1 MKFIFDTLVDKSKYF
16 VFLILVLSVISIFGL
31 PRFQLDASSDTLLLD
46 NDPDL
51 KVYRENSRKYGSSD
65 FLVIAFTPNN
75 DIFSKNT
82 QSFLKDLV
90 LELKGVKGIRNV
102 LSLFDVP
109 LLNYNEQSISELA
122 ENVITLN
129 TENIDLNKARREFET
144 NEVYRGLLISNDL
157 QTIALQMSL
166 EPNASY
172 QSLISQRY
180 DLLDS
185 QSNLEDSNFSEKL
198 SILELK
204 IETEKKL
211 NLLKE
216 GKIINEIRSI
226 TNKYKQKGDIY
237 LGGGAMIAY
246 DTIQMIQ
253 QDLITF
259 GIAVFFMFVFI
270 LSLIFRQ
277 IRWVAIP
284 LISAGLSA
292 LFTTGLISWMG
303 WKVTVV
309 SANFIALLMIIG
321 ISLTVHLVVRYR
333 EITSKNTDLS
343 HSESIKRTLSQMFL
357 PCLYTAL
364 TTMVAFASLIISDIR
379 PIIDFGLLMVLSIF
393 IAFIVSFLFFG
404 TLASLMNKNEKDSMI
419 DYSSGFTTSI
429 NTFVVKFKNIIL
441 LVSILGFV
449 LSLIGINKLSVENKF
464 IDYFKP
470 STEIYKGLSLIDKK
484 LGGTAPLDI
493 IITAPKDFSPIGAE
507 TEFEDDFD
515 DFGIETNE
523 YGYWYSTDNLSFLEE
538 IHDYLENRPEIGKVL
553 SVSSAI
559 KLAEIAKGEKL
570 DDLELALLRKVLPED
585 INNQLLKSFISDNDN
600 QVRLSARV
608 IESLDGLNRKNLIN
622 EVESDLINEFN
633 LSPDQFYLSGISVIY
648 NNLLQSLFQS
658 LIGSL
663 SIVFSAIFLMFIILF
678 RSFYMALISM
688 IPNLLSA
695 ASVLGIIGWSG
706 IPLDIMTV
714 TVAAISIGI
723 GVDNTIHYVHRFLKE
738 YDLEKNYDLAIKNSH
753 ATIGRA
759 MFYTSLTIVLGFM
772 ILITSNFNPSVFFGI
787 FTSFSMI
794 VAILAALML
803 LPVLIRH
810 FKPFGKNK
818 HGTS

>member
-1 MKFIFDTLVDKSKYF
+1 MNSLFNFLVDKSKF
-16 VFLILVLSVISIFGL
+16 FIFIIILLSLVSILGL
-31 PRFQLDASSDTLLLD
+31 PKFQLDASSDTLLLD

-65 FLVIAFTPNN
+65 FLVIAFTPDK
-75 DIFSKNT
+75 DIFSSETISLLKKLESNLKNI
-82 QSFLKDLV
+82 D
-90 LELKGVKGIRNV
+90 GIQNV
-102 LSLFDVP
+102 LSLLDVP
-109 LLNYNEQSISELA
+109 LLSYSEQSINELA
-122 ENVITLN
+122 DNLVTLSTENV
-129 TENIDLNKARREFET
+129 DLVKAKKEFEV
-144 NEVYRGLLISNDL
+144 NEVYRGLLISEDL
-157 QTIALQMSL
+157 KTIAFQMTL
-166 EPNASY
+166 EPNDEF
-172 QSLISQRY
+172 QNLISDRY

-185 QSNLEDSNFSEKL
+185 KNTLDNEIFSKNLENLDLKIDNQKKINLSKEAILINDIRNISNLYKDK
-198 SILELK
+198 
-204 IETEKKL
+204 
-211 NLLKE
+211 
-216 GKIINEIRSI
+216 GEIF
-226 TNKYKQKGDIY
+226 
-237 LGGGAMIAY
+237 LGGGAMIAH
-246 DTIQMIQ
+246 DTIKMIQ
-253 QDLITF
+253 QDLFTF
-259 GIAVFFMFVFI
+259 GVAVFFMFVLI

-277 IRWVAIP
+277 FRWVVIP
-284 LISAGLSA
+284 LTSAGLSA
-292 LFTTGLISWMG
+292 LFTTGLISWLG

-333 EITSKNTDLS
+333 EITSNFNDLS
-343 HSESIKRTLSQMFL
+343 HEDALKKTLSQMFL

-379 PIIDFGLLMVLSIF
+379 PIIDFGLLMVLSIS
-393 IAFIVSFLFFG
+393 IAFIVSFVFFG
-404 TLASLMNKNEKDSMI
+404 SLSSLMGKNLKDTQI
-419 DYSSGFTTSI
+419 DYSSGFTTWI
-429 NTFVVKFKNIIL
+429 NSLVVRFKNIIL
-441 LVSILGFV
+441 LISLLAFIFAFV
-449 LSLIGINKLSVENKF
+449 GINKLSVENKF

-493 IITAPKDFSPIGAE
+493 IISAPKEDINLEDDF
-507 TEFEDDFD
+507 DDFD
-515 DFGIETNE
+515 DFGIETDE
-523 YGYWYSTDNLSFLEE
+523 YGYWFNSQNLGRLEE
-538 IHDYLENRPEIGKVL
+538 IHDYLEGRPEIGKVL
-553 SVSSAI
+553 SVSSAT
-559 KLAEIAKGEKL
+559 KLAEIVKGEKL

-585 INNQLLKSFISDNDN
+585 INNQLLSSYISDDDN

-608 IESLDGLNRKNLIN
+608 IESLDGLNRKNLIEEVKKDLVNNFELN
-622 EVESDLINEFN
+622 E
-633 LSPDQFYLSGISVIY
+633 DQFYLSGISVIY

-663 SIVFSAIFLMFIILF
+663 LIVFTAIFLMFIVLF
-678 RSFYMALISM
+678 RSFYMALIAM

-706 IPLDIMTV
+706 IPIDIMTV

-738 YDLEKNYDLAIKNSH
+738 YEQEQNYDLAIKNSH
-753 ATIGRA
+753 STIGRA

-772 ILITSNFNPSVFFGI
+772 ILVSSNFNPSVFFGI

-810 FKPFGKNK
+810 LKPFGRN
-818 HGTS
+818 

>member
-1 MKFIFDTLVDKSKYF
+1 MNIFFNFLVDKSKFF
-16 VFLILVLSVISIFGL
+16 VFLLIALSLISILGL
-31 PRFQLDASSDTLLLD
+31 PKFQLDASSDTLLLD

-51 KVYRENSRKYGSSD
+51 KTYRENSRKYGSSD
-65 FLVIAFTPNN
+65 FLVIAFTPNEE
-75 DIFSKNT
+75 IFTSETVSLLKNLVED
-82 QSFLKDLV
+82 LKNV
-90 LELKGVKGIRNV
+90 NGIKNV

-109 LLNYNEQSISELA
+109 LLKYSEQSISELA
-122 ENVITLN
+122 ENVVTLS
-129 TENIDLNKARREFET
+129 TENVDLTKAKYEFET
-144 NEVYRGLLISNDL
+144 NEVYRGLLISEDL
-157 QTIALQMSL
+157 KTIAFQMSL
-166 EPNASY
+166 EPNKEY
-172 QSLISQRY
+172 QKLISERY
-180 DLLDS
+180 DLIDLEMTLEEEVFKN
-185 QSNLEDSNFSEKL
+185 NLE
-198 SILELK
+198 ILDLK
-204 IETEKKL
+204 IDEQKKI
-211 NLLKE
+211 NLSNEAIL
-216 GKIINEIRSI
+216 INEVRNI
-226 TNKYKQKGDIY
+226 TNNYKDNGEIF
-237 LGGGAMIAY
+237 LGGGAMIAH
-246 DTIQMIQ
+246 DTIKMIQ
-253 QDLITF
+253 QDLFTF
-259 GIAVFFMFVFI
+259 GVAVFFMFVLI
-270 LSLIFRQ
+270 LSIIFKQ
-277 IRWVAIP
+277 FRWVAIP
-284 LISAGLSA
+284 LISACLSA

-333 EITSKNTDLS
+333 EITSRFHDLT
-343 HSESIKRTLSQMFL
+343 HSEALKKTLSQMFL

-393 IAFIVSFLFFG
+393 IAFTVSFIFFG
-404 TLASLMNKNEKDSMI
+404 SLASLMKKNTKDTKV
-419 DYSSGFTTSI
+419 DYSSGFTTWI
-429 NTFVVKFKNIIL
+429 NSLVVRFKNIIL
-441 LVSILGFV
+441 LI
-449 LSLIGINKLSVENKF
+449 SLIGFIFSLVGINKLSVENKF

-470 STEIYKGLSLIDKK
+470 TTEIYQGLSLIDKK

-493 IITAPKDFSPIGAE
+493 IISAPQSAKQTND
-507 TEFEDDFD
+507 EFEEDFD
-515 DFGIETNE
+515 DFGIETEE
-523 YGYWYSTDNLSFLEE
+523 YGYWFNSQNLSYLEE
-538 IHDYLENRPEIGKVL
+538 IHDYLERRPEIGKVL

-585 INNQLLKSFISDNDN
+585 INNQLLSSYISEDDN

-608 IESLDGLNRKNLIN
+608 IESMDGLNRKNLID
-622 EVESDLINEFN
+622 EVKTDLIQNYQ
-633 LSPDQFYLSGISVIY
+633 LSEEQFYLSGISVIY

-663 SIVFSAIFLMFIILF
+663 TIVFSAIFIMFIILF
-678 RSFYMALISM
+678 RSLYMALIAM

-738 YDLEKNYDLAIKNSH
+738 YDLQKNYDLAIKNSH

-772 ILITSNFNPSVFFGI
+772 ILVSSNFNPSVFFGI

-794 VAILAALML
+794 IAILAALML

-810 FKPFGKNK
+810 LKPFGRNL
-818 HGTS
+818 HGTT

>member
-1 MKFIFDTLVDKSKYF
+1 MNSLFNFLVDKSKF
-16 VFLILVLSVISIFGL
+16 FIFIIILLSLVSILGL
-31 PRFQLDASSDTLLLD
+31 PKFQLDASSDTLLLD

-65 FLVIAFTPNN
+65 FLVIAFTPDK
-75 DIFSKNT
+75 DIFSNETISLLKKLESNLKNI
-82 QSFLKDLV
+82 D
-90 LELKGVKGIRNV
+90 GIQNV
-102 LSLFDVP
+102 LSLLDVP
-109 LLNYNEQSISELA
+109 LLSYSEQSINELA
-122 ENVITLN
+122 DNLVTLSTENV
-129 TENIDLNKARREFET
+129 DLVKAKKEFEI
-144 NEVYRGLLISNDL
+144 NEVYRGLLISEDL
-157 QTIALQMSL
+157 KTIAFQMTL
-166 EPNASY
+166 EPND
-172 QSLISQRY
+172 QFQNLISDRY

-185 QSNLEDSNFSEKL
+185 KDTLDNEIFSKNLENLDLKIDNQKKINLSKEAILINDIRNISNLYKDK
-198 SILELK
+198 
-204 IETEKKL
+204 
-211 NLLKE
+211 
-216 GKIINEIRSI
+216 GEIF
-226 TNKYKQKGDIY
+226 
-237 LGGGAMIAY
+237 LGGGAMIAH
-246 DTIQMIQ
+246 DTIKMIQ
-253 QDLITF
+253 QDLFTF
-259 GIAVFFMFVFI
+259 GVAVFFMFVLI

-277 IRWVAIP
+277 FRWVVIP
-284 LISAGLSA
+284 LTSAGLSA
-292 LFTTGLISWMG
+292 LFTTGLISWLG

-333 EITSKNTDLS
+333 EITSNFNDLS
-343 HSESIKRTLSQMFL
+343 HEDALKKTLSQMFL

-379 PIIDFGLLMVLSIF
+379 PIIDFGLLMVLSIS
-393 IAFIVSFLFFG
+393 IAFIVSFVFFG
-404 TLASLMNKNEKDSMI
+404 SLSSLMGKNLKDTQI
-419 DYSSGFTTSI
+419 DYSSGFTTWI
-429 NTFVVKFKNIIL
+429 NSLVVRFKNLIL
-441 LVSILGFV
+441 LISLLAFIFAFV
-449 LSLIGINKLSVENKF
+449 GINKLSVENKF

-493 IITAPKDFSPIGAE
+493 IISAPKEDINLEDDF
-507 TEFEDDFD
+507 DDFD
-515 DFGIETNE
+515 DFGIETDE
-523 YGYWYSTDNLSFLEE
+523 YGYWFNSQNLGRLEE
-538 IHDYLENRPEIGKVL
+538 IHDYLEGRPEIGKVL
-553 SVSSAI
+553 SVSSAT
-559 KLAEIAKGEKL
+559 KLAEIVKGEKL

-585 INNQLLKSFISDNDN
+585 INNQLLSSYISDDDN

-608 IESLDGLNRKNLIN
+608 IESLDGLNRKNLIE
-622 EVESDLINEFN
+622 EVKKDLVNNFE
-633 LSPDQFYLSGISVIY
+633 LSEDQFYLSGISVIY

-663 SIVFSAIFLMFIILF
+663 LIVFSAIFLMFIVLF
-678 RSFYMALISM
+678 RSFYMALIAM

-706 IPLDIMTV
+706 IPIDIMTV

-738 YDLEKNYDLAIKNSH
+738 YEQEQNYDLAIKNSH
-753 ATIGRA
+753 STIGRA

-772 ILITSNFNPSVFFGI
+772 ILVSSNFNPSVFFGI

-810 FKPFGKNK
+810 LKPFGRN
-818 HGTS
+818 

>member
-1 MKFIFDTLVDKSKYF
+1 MNIFFNFLVDKSKLF
-16 VFLILVLSVISIFGL
+16 IFFLSVLSLISLLGL
-31 PRFQLDASSDTLLLD
+31 PKFQLDASSDTLLLD

-51 KVYRENSRKYGSSD
+51 KTYRENSRKYGSSD
-65 FLVIAFTPNN
+65 FLVIAFTPNK
-75 DIFSKNT
+75 DIFTIETISL
-82 QSFLKDLV
+82 LKSLVEDL
-90 LELKGVKGIRNV
+90 KKINGIKNV

-109 LLNYNEQSISELA
+109 LLKYSEQSISELA
-122 ENVITLN
+122 ENVVTLS
-129 TENIDLNKARREFET
+129 TENVNLNKAKYEFET
-144 NEVYRGLLISNDL
+144 NEVYRGLLISEDL
-157 QTIALQMSL
+157 KTIAFQMSL
-166 EPNASY
+166 EQNKEY
-172 QSLISQRY
+172 QKLISERY
-180 DLLDS
+180 DLLDQKIS
-185 QSNLEDSNFSEKL
+185 LEEDIFKTNLETLDLRIDEQKKINLSNEA
-198 SILELK
+198 IL
-204 IETEKKL
+204 I
-211 NLLKE
+211 KE
-216 GKIINEIRSI
+216 VRDI
-226 TNKYKQKGDIY
+226 TNDYKDKGEIF
-237 LGGGAMIAY
+237 LGGGAMIAH
-246 DTIQMIQ
+246 DTIKMIQ
-253 QDLITF
+253 QDLLTF
-259 GIAVFFMFVFI
+259 GVAVFFMFVLI
-270 LSLIFRQ
+270 LSIIFRQ
-277 IRWVAIP
+277 FRWVVIP

-333 EITSKNTDLS
+333 EITSRFSELS
-343 HSESIKRTLSQMFL
+343 HNEALKRTLSQMFL

-393 IAFIVSFLFFG
+393 IAFTVSFIFFG
-404 TLASLMNKNEKDSMI
+404 SLASLMNKNIKDTKV
-419 DYSSGFTTSI
+419 DYSSGFTTWI
-429 NTFVVKFKNIIL
+429 NSLVVRFKNVIL
-441 LVSILGFV
+441 LISLLGFV
-449 LSLIGINKLSVENKF
+449 FSLVGINKLSVENKF

-470 STEIYKGLSLIDKK
+470 TTEIYQGLSLIDKK

-493 IITAPKDFSPIGAE
+493 IISAPESDPESND
-507 TEFEDDFD
+507 EFEEDFD
-515 DFGIETNE
+515 DFGIETEE
-523 YGYWYSTDNLSFLEE
+523 YGYWFNSQNLSYLEE
-538 IHDYLENRPEIGKVL
+538 IHDYLEGRPGIGKVL

-559 KLAEIAKGEKL
+559 KLAEIAKGDAL

-585 INNQLLKSFISDNDN
+585 INNQLLSSYISEDDN

-608 IESLDGLNRKNLIN
+608 IESMDGLNRKNLIE
-622 EVESDLINEFN
+622 EVKNDLIQNYE
-633 LSPDQFYLSGISVIY
+633 LSEEQFYLSGISVIY

-663 SIVFSAIFLMFIILF
+663 TIVFSAIFIMFIILF
-678 RSFYMALISM
+678 RSFYMALIAM

-738 YDLEKNYDLAIKNSH
+738 YELQKNYDLAIKNSH

-772 ILITSNFNPSVFFGI
+772 ILVSSNFNPSVFFGI

-810 FKPFGKNK
+810 LKPFGRNIN
-818 HGTS
+818 GSA

>member
-1 MKFIFDTLVDKSKYF
+1 MNNIFNFLVDKSKF
-16 VFLILVLSVISIFGL
+16 FIFLLFALSIISIIGL

-51 KVYRENSRKYGSSD
+51 KIYRENSRKYGSSD
-65 FLVIAFTPNN
+65 FLVIAFTPNK
-75 DIFSKNT
+75 DIFTNETISLLENLVGK
-82 QSFLKDLV
+82 LKEVD
-90 LELKGVKGIRNV
+90 GISNV

-109 LLNYNEQSISELA
+109 LLSYSEQSINELA
-122 ENVITLN
+122 ENVVTLS
-129 TENIDLNKARREFET
+129 TDDVDLTKAKYEFET
-144 NEVYRGLLISNDL
+144 NEVYRGLLISKDL
-157 QTIALQMSL
+157 KTIALQMTL
-166 EPNASY
+166 KPNESY
-172 QSLISQRY
+172 QKLISKRY
-180 DLLDS
+180 ELLD
-185 QSNLEDSNFSEKL
+185 QKNLIEEK
-198 SILELK
+198 SFKQDLESLDFQ
-204 IETEKKL
+204 IEEQKQI
-211 NLLKE
+211 NL
-216 GKIINEIRSI
+216 INEATLINEVRRI
-226 TNKYKQKGDIY
+226 TKDYEGYGEIF
-237 LGGGAMIAY
+237 LGGGAMIAH
-246 DTIQMIQ
+246 DTIKMIQ
-253 QDLITF
+253 QDLFTF
-259 GIAVFFMFVFI
+259 GVAVFFMFVLI
-270 LSLIFRQ
+270 LSIIFRQ
-277 IRWVAIP
+277 FRWVIVP
-284 LISAGLSA
+284 LVSAGLSA
-292 LFTTGLISWMG
+292 LFTTGLISWIG

-333 EITSKNTDLS
+333 EITSKFNDIS
-343 HSESIKRTLSQMFL
+343 HNEALKRTLSQMFL

-393 IAFIVSFLFFG
+393 IAFSVSFVFFG
-404 TLASLMNKNEKDSMI
+404 SLASLMNKNLKDTNI
-419 DYSSGFTTSI
+419 DYSSGFTTWI
-429 NTFVVKFKNIIL
+429 NSLVVRFKNIIL
-441 LVSILGFV
+441 LISLLGFIFSIV
-449 LSLIGINKLSVENKF
+449 GINKLSVENKF

-493 IITAPKDFSPIGAE
+493 IISAPENNFENDYES
-507 TEFEDDFD
+507 EDDFD
-515 DFGIETNE
+515 DFGLETE
-523 YGYWYSTDNLSFLEE
+523 QYGYWFNSQNLSYLEE
-538 IHDYLENRPEIGKVL
+538 IHDYLEARPEIGKVL

-559 KLAEIAKGEKL
+559 KLAEIVKGNKL

-585 INNQLLKSFISDNDN
+585 INDQLLSSYISEDDN

-608 IESLDGLNRKNLIN
+608 IESMDGLNRKKLIE
-622 EVESDLINEFN
+622 EVKNDLIKNYE
-633 LSPDQFYLSGISVIY
+633 LTEDQFYLSGISVIY

-663 SIVFSAIFLMFIILF
+663 SIVFAAIFAMFIILF
-678 RSFYMALISM
+678 RSLYMAIIAM

-695 ASVLGIIGWSG
+695 SSVLGIIGWSG
-706 IPLDIMTV
+706 IPIDIMTV

-738 YDLEKNYDLAIKNSH
+738 YEQNNNYDLAIKNSH
-753 ATIGRA
+753 STIGRA

-772 ILITSNFNPSVFFGI
+772 ILVSSNFNPSVFFGI

-810 FKPFGKNK
+810 LKPFGRDSR
-818 HGTS
+818 GTT

>member
-1 MKFIFDTLVDKSKYF
+1 MNIFFNFLVDKSKFF
-16 VFLILVLSVISIFGL
+16 VFLLIALSLVSILGL
-31 PRFQLDASSDTLLLD
+31 PKFQLDASSDTLLLD

-51 KVYRENSRKYGSSD
+51 KTYRENSRKYGSSD
-65 FLVIAFTPNN
+65 FLVIAFTPNEE
-75 DIFSKNT
+75 IFTSETVSLLKNLVED
-82 QSFLKDLV
+82 LKNV
-90 LELKGVKGIRNV
+90 NGIKNV

-109 LLNYNEQSISELA
+109 LLKYSEQSISELA
-122 ENVITLN
+122 ENVVTLS
-129 TENIDLNKARREFET
+129 TENVDLTKAKYEFET
-144 NEVYRGLLISNDL
+144 NEVYRGLLISEDL
-157 QTIALQMSL
+157 KTIAFQMSL
-166 EPNASY
+166 EPNKEY
-172 QSLISQRY
+172 QKLISERY
-180 DLLDS
+180 DLIDLEMTLEEEVFKN
-185 QSNLEDSNFSEKL
+185 NLE
-198 SILELK
+198 ILDLK
-204 IETEKKL
+204 IDEQKKI
-211 NLLKE
+211 NLSNEAIL
-216 GKIINEIRSI
+216 INEVRNI
-226 TNKYKQKGDIY
+226 TNNYKDNGEIF
-237 LGGGAMIAY
+237 LGGGAMIAH
-246 DTIQMIQ
+246 DTIKMIQ
-253 QDLITF
+253 QDLLTF
-259 GIAVFFMFVFI
+259 GVAVFFMFVLI
-270 LSLIFRQ
+270 LSIIFKQ
-277 IRWVAIP
+277 FRWVAIP
-284 LISAGLSA
+284 LISACLSA

-333 EITSKNTDLS
+333 EITSRFHDLT
-343 HSESIKRTLSQMFL
+343 HSEALKKTLSQMFL

-393 IAFIVSFLFFG
+393 IAFTVSFIFFG
-404 TLASLMNKNEKDSMI
+404 SLASLMEKNIKDTKV
-419 DYSSGFTTSI
+419 DYSSGFTTWI
-429 NTFVVKFKNIIL
+429 NSLVVRFKNIIL
-441 LVSILGFV
+441 LI
-449 LSLIGINKLSVENKF
+449 SLIGFIFSLVGINKLSVENKF

-470 STEIYKGLSLIDKK
+470 TTEIYQGLSLIDKK

-493 IITAPKDFSPIGAE
+493 IISAPQSTTQTND
-507 TEFEDDFD
+507 EFEEDFD
-515 DFGIETNE
+515 DFGIETEE
-523 YGYWYSTDNLSFLEE
+523 YGYWFNSQNLSYLEE
-538 IHDYLENRPEIGKVL
+538 IHDYLERRPEIGKVL

-585 INNQLLKSFISDNDN
+585 INNQLLSSYISEDDN

-608 IESLDGLNRKNLIN
+608 IESMDGLNRKNLID
-622 EVESDLINEFN
+622 EVKTDLIQNYQ
-633 LSPDQFYLSGISVIY
+633 LSEEQFYLSGISVIY

-663 SIVFSAIFLMFIILF
+663 TIVFSAIFIMFIILF
-678 RSFYMALISM
+678 RSLYMALIAM

-738 YDLEKNYDLAIKNSH
+738 YDLQKNYDLAIKNSH

-772 ILITSNFNPSVFFGI
+772 ILVSSNFNPSVFFGI

-794 VAILAALML
+794 IAILAALML

-810 FKPFGKNK
+810 LKPFGRNL
-818 HGTS
+818 HGTT

>member
-1 MKFIFDTLVDKSKYF
+1 MNTFFNFLVDKSKFF
-16 VFLILVLSVISIFGL
+16 VFLLIVLSLISILGL
-31 PRFQLDASSDTLLLD
+31 PKFQLDASSDTLLLD

-51 KVYRENSRKYGSSD
+51 KTYRENSRKYGSSD
-65 FLVIAFTPNN
+65 FLVIAFTPNKE
-75 DIFSKNT
+75 IFTSETVSLLKNLVED
-82 QSFLKDLV
+82 LKKV
-90 LELKGVKGIRNV
+90 NGIKNV

-109 LLNYNEQSISELA
+109 LLKYSEQSISELA
-122 ENVITLN
+122 ENVVTLS
-129 TENIDLNKARREFET
+129 TENVDLTKAKYEFET
-144 NEVYRGLLISNDL
+144 NEVYRGLLISEDL
-157 QTIALQMSL
+157 KTIAFQMSL
-166 EPNASY
+166 EPNKEY
-172 QSLISQRY
+172 QKLISERY
-180 DLLDS
+180 DLIDLEMS
-185 QSNLEDSNFSEKL
+185 LEEEVFKNNLE
-198 SILELK
+198 ILDLK
-204 IETEKKL
+204 IDEQKKI
-211 NLLKE
+211 NLSNEAIL
-216 GKIINEIRSI
+216 INEVRNI
-226 TNKYKQKGDIY
+226 TSNYKDNGEIF
-237 LGGGAMIAY
+237 LGGGAMIAH
-246 DTIQMIQ
+246 DTIKMIQ
-253 QDLITF
+253 QDLFTF
-259 GIAVFFMFVFI
+259 GVAVFFMFVLI
-270 LSLIFRQ
+270 LSIIFKQ
-277 IRWVAIP
+277 FRWVAIP
-284 LISAGLSA
+284 LISACLSA

-333 EITSKNTDLS
+333 EITSSCHDLT
-343 HSESIKRTLSQMFL
+343 HSEALKKTLSQMFL

-393 IAFIVSFLFFG
+393 IAFTVSFIFFG
-404 TLASLMNKNEKDSMI
+404 SLASLMKKNTKDTKV
-419 DYSSGFTTSI
+419 DYSSGFTTWI
-429 NTFVVKFKNIIL
+429 NSLVVRFKNIIL
-441 LVSILGFV
+441 LI
-449 LSLIGINKLSVENKF
+449 SLIGFIFSLVGINKLSVENKF

-470 STEIYKGLSLIDKK
+470 TTEIYQGLSLIDKK

-493 IITAPKDFSPIGAE
+493 IISAPQSASQTND
-507 TEFEDDFD
+507 EFEEDFD
-515 DFGIETNE
+515 DFGIKTEE
-523 YGYWYSTDNLSFLEE
+523 YGYWFNSQNLSYLEE
-538 IHDYLENRPEIGKVL
+538 IHDYLERRPEIGKVL

-585 INNQLLKSFISDNDN
+585 INNQLLSSYISEDDN

-608 IESLDGLNRKNLIN
+608 IESMDGLNRKNLID
-622 EVESDLINEFN
+622 EVKTDLIQNYQ
-633 LSPDQFYLSGISVIY
+633 LSEEQFYLSGISVIY

-663 SIVFSAIFLMFIILF
+663 TIVFSAIFIMFIILF
-678 RSFYMALISM
+678 RSLYMALIAM
-688 IPNLLSA
+688 VPNLLSA

-738 YDLEKNYDLAIKNSH
+738 YDLQKNYDIAIKNSH

-772 ILITSNFNPSVFFGI
+772 ILVSSNFNPSVFFGI

-794 VAILAALML
+794 IAILAALML

-810 FKPFGKNK
+810 LKPFGRNL
-818 HGTS
+818 HGTT

>member
-1 MKFIFDTLVDKSKYF
+1 MNNIFNFLVDKSKF
-16 VFLILVLSVISIFGL
+16 FIFLLFALSIISIIGL

-51 KVYRENSRKYGSSD
+51 KIYRENSRKYGSSD
-65 FLVIAFTPNN
+65 FLVIAFTPNK
-75 DIFSKNT
+75 DIFTNETISLLESLVGK
-82 QSFLKDLV
+82 LKEV
-90 LELKGVKGIRNV
+90 EGINNV

-109 LLNYNEQSISELA
+109 LLSYSKQSINELA
-122 ENVITLN
+122 ENVVTLS
-129 TENIDLNKARREFET
+129 TDDVDLTKAKYEFET
-144 NEVYRGLLISNDL
+144 NEVYRGLLISDDL
-157 QTIALQMSL
+157 KTIALQMTL
-166 EPNASY
+166 KPNEPY
-172 QSLISQRY
+172 QKLISKRY
-180 DLLDS
+180 ELLD
-185 QSNLEDSNFSEKL
+185 QKNLIEEK
-198 SILELK
+198 SFKKDLESLDFQ
-204 IETEKKL
+204 IEEQKQI
-211 NLLKE
+211 NLINEATL
-216 GKIINEIRSI
+216 INEIRRI
-226 TNKYKQKGDIY
+226 TKDYEGYGEIF
-237 LGGGAMIAY
+237 LGGGAMIAH
-246 DTIQMIQ
+246 DTIKMIQ
-253 QDLITF
+253 QDLFTF
-259 GIAVFFMFVFI
+259 GVAVFFMFVLI
-270 LSLIFRQ
+270 LSIIFKQ
-277 IRWVAIP
+277 FRWVIVP
-284 LISAGLSA
+284 LVSAGLSA
-292 LFTTGLISWMG
+292 LFTTGLISWIG

-333 EITSKNTDLS
+333 EITSKFNDIS
-343 HSESIKRTLSQMFL
+343 HNEALKRTLSQMFL

-393 IAFIVSFLFFG
+393 IAFSVSFVFFG
-404 TLASLMNKNEKDSMI
+404 SLASLMKKNLKDTNI
-419 DYSSGFTTSI
+419 DYSSGFTTWI
-429 NTFVVKFKNIIL
+429 NSLVVRFKNIIL
-441 LVSILGFV
+441 LISLLGFIFSIV
-449 LSLIGINKLSVENKF
+449 GINKLSVENKF

-493 IITAPKDFSPIGAE
+493 IISAPE
-507 TEFEDDFD
+507 NNFENNYESDEDFD
-515 DFGIETNE
+515 DFGLETE
-523 YGYWYSTDNLSFLEE
+523 QYGYWFNSQNLSYLEE
-538 IHDYLENRPEIGKVL
+538 IHDYLEARPEIGKVL

-559 KLAEIAKGEKL
+559 KLAEIVKGNKL

-585 INNQLLKSFISDNDN
+585 INNQLLSSYISEDDN

-608 IESLDGLNRKNLIN
+608 IESMDGLNRKNLIE
-622 EVESDLINEFN
+622 EVKNDLIKNYE
-633 LSPDQFYLSGISVIY
+633 LTEDQFYLSGISVIY

-663 SIVFSAIFLMFIILF
+663 SIVFAAIFAMFIILF
-678 RSFYMALISM
+678 RSLYMAIIAM

-695 ASVLGIIGWSG
+695 SSVLGIIGWSG
-706 IPLDIMTV
+706 IPIDIMTV

-738 YDLEKNYDLAIKNSH
+738 YEQNNNYDLAIKNSH
-753 ATIGRA
+753 STIGRA

-772 ILITSNFNPSVFFGI
+772 ILVSSNFNPSVFFGI

-810 FKPFGKNK
+810 LKPFGRDSR
-818 HGTS
+818 GTT

>member
-1 MKFIFDTLVDKSKYF
+1 MNSLFNFLVDKSKF
-16 VFLILVLSVISIFGL
+16 FIFIIILLSLVSILGL
-31 PRFQLDASSDTLLLD
+31 PKFQLDASSDTLLLD

-65 FLVIAFTPNN
+65 FLVIAFTPDK
-75 DIFSKNT
+75 DIFSNETVSLLKKLESNLKNI
-82 QSFLKDLV
+82 D
-90 LELKGVKGIRNV
+90 GIQNV
-102 LSLFDVP
+102 LSLLDVP
-109 LLNYNEQSISELA
+109 LLSYSEQSINELA
-122 ENVITLN
+122 DNLVTLSTENV
-129 TENIDLNKARREFET
+129 DLVKAKKEFEL
-144 NEVYRGLLISNDL
+144 NEVYRGLLISEDL
-157 QTIALQMSL
+157 KTIAFQMTL
-166 EPNASY
+166 EPND
-172 QSLISQRY
+172 QFQNLISDRY

-185 QSNLEDSNFSEKL
+185 KNTLDNEIFSKNLENLDLKIDNQKKKNLSKEAILINDIRNISNLYKDK
-198 SILELK
+198 
-204 IETEKKL
+204 
-211 NLLKE
+211 
-216 GKIINEIRSI
+216 GEIF
-226 TNKYKQKGDIY
+226 
-237 LGGGAMIAY
+237 LGGGAMIAH
-246 DTIQMIQ
+246 DTIKMIQ
-253 QDLITF
+253 QDLFTF
-259 GIAVFFMFVFI
+259 GVAVFFMFVLI

-277 IRWVAIP
+277 FRWVVIP
-284 LISAGLSA
+284 LTSAGLSA
-292 LFTTGLISWMG
+292 LFTTGLISWLG

-333 EITSKNTDLS
+333 EITSNFNDLS
-343 HSESIKRTLSQMFL
+343 HEDALKKTLSQMFL

-379 PIIDFGLLMVLSIF
+379 PIIDFGLLMVLSIS
-393 IAFIVSFLFFG
+393 IAFIVSFVFFG
-404 TLASLMNKNEKDSMI
+404 SLSSLMGKNLKDTQI
-419 DYSSGFTTSI
+419 DYSSGFTTWI
-429 NTFVVKFKNIIL
+429 NSLVVRFKNLIL
-441 LVSILGFV
+441 LISLLAFIFAFV
-449 LSLIGINKLSVENKF
+449 GINKLSVENKF

-493 IITAPKDFSPIGAE
+493 IISAPKEDINLEDDF
-507 TEFEDDFD
+507 DDFD
-515 DFGIETNE
+515 DFGIETDE
-523 YGYWYSTDNLSFLEE
+523 YGYWFNSQNLGRLEE
-538 IHDYLENRPEIGKVL
+538 IHDYLEGRPEIGKVL
-553 SVSSAI
+553 SVSSAT
-559 KLAEIAKGEKL
+559 KLAEIVKGEKL

-585 INNQLLKSFISDNDN
+585 INNQLLSSYISDDDN

-608 IESLDGLNRKNLIN
+608 IESLDGLNRKNLIE
-622 EVESDLINEFN
+622 EVKKDLVNDFE
-633 LSPDQFYLSGISVIY
+633 LSEDQFYLSGISVIY

-663 SIVFSAIFLMFIILF
+663 LIVFSAIFLMFIILF
-678 RSFYMALISM
+678 RSLYMALIAM

-706 IPLDIMTV
+706 IPIDIMTV

-738 YDLEKNYDLAIKNSH
+738 YEQEQNYDLAIKNSH
-753 ATIGRA
+753 STIGRA

-772 ILITSNFNPSVFFGI
+772 ILVSSNFNPSVFFGI

-810 FKPFGKNK
+810 LKPFGRN
-818 HGTS
+818 